1 MSSAEERRAA
11 RRRAREEAAATE
23 EDVGGASNEDDERAR
38 KREERRRARAGD
50 TAPVVEDV
58 TDSREERRRRR
69 RQGGDEEAEPSV
81 EEDTRRSRRSRDEVE
96 EVSVPDTSA
105 EDEAAARAEEERI
118 RQEQEEQER
127 AEAERRAQS
136 VLIRDICCFLV
147 SFKNSFRI
155 VSIDRHGLC
164 KHVFFTQQI
173 IIDFALADLKKEEEE
188 KAQHKKQVL
197 AEIVEP
203 LEDSYSLEDMTSC
216 IHCKKKVLQSP
227 SGIVKVICQTRK
239 QPYLSHTCNFFD
251 SPKQEYFE
259 YFNNIMTVV

>member
-1 MSSAEERRAA
+1 MFVMLLYIL
-11 RRRAREEAAATE
+11 T
-23 EDVGGASNEDDERAR
+23 SNHI
-38 KREERRRARAGD
+38 K
-50 TAPVVEDV
+50 VVCM
-58 TDSREERRRRR
+58 
-69 RQGGDEEAEPSV
+69 
-81 EEDTRRSRRSRDEVE
+81 
-96 EVSVPDTSA
+96 
-105 EDEAAARAEEERI
+105 
-118 RQEQEEQER
+118 
-127 AEAERRAQS
+127 QS

-216 IHCKKKVLQSP
+216 MFYDGYEYKNSFSLFS
-227 SGIVKVICQTRK
+227 VI
-239 QPYLSHTCNFFD
+239 
-251 SPKQEYFE
+251 
-259 YFNNIMTVV
+259 